1 MTELTI
7 KEARLKLGL
16 TQSQLAK
23 ELGFKSNQQITNIET
38 GARPTQPQTLLAVEC
53 LLWRKGLMK

>member
-1 MTELTI
+1 MTIDI
-7 KEARLKLGL
+7 KTARYKLGL
-16 TQSQLAK
+16 TQAQLAK
-23 ELGFKSNQQITNIET
+23 ELGFKSYQQITNIET